1 MHSIHIIPERGSILL
16 TVIKEFKGLAAE
28 SLSIV
33 AESCQWHRYEEGE
46 DIVRYHDSTH
56 SVFFIIQGEIRIKYY
71 ALSGNEVILCDLP
84 RGEMFGELSAIDDR
98 ARSATAV
105 AKSTA
110 MLASMPATTFQD
122 LLYESEQIAE
132 AILKRL
138 TGQVRRLTERV
149 YEFSSMTLNNRI
161 HAELLRLAKN
171 HMISPNE
178 AFISPVVRSD
188 IANLVSTTR
197 ESVSREF
204 SNLTEH
210 KIIECQGRHKVH
222 VLDVAKLAKMVS
234 EVRGSF

>member
-1 MHSIHIIPERGSILL
+1 MHSIHILPERGSILL
-16 TVIKEFKGLAAE
+16 TAIREFKGLAAE
-28 SLSIV
+28 NLRVV
-33 AESCQWHRYEEGE
+33 AESCQWHRYEESE

-56 SVFFIIQGEIRIKYY
+56 CVFFIIQGEIRVKYY

-84 RGEMFGELSAIDDR
+84 RGEIFGELSAIDGR

-110 MLASMPATTFQD
+110 MLASMPATTFQN
-122 LLYESEQIAE
+122 LLYKSEQIAE

-138 TGQVRRLTERV
+138 AGQVRRLTERV
-149 YEFSSMTLNNRI
+149 YEFSSLTLNNRI
-161 HAELLRLAKN
+161 HAELLRLAEN

-178 AFISPVVRSD
+178 AFISPVIRSD

-204 SNLTEH
+204 SNLTER
-210 KIIECQGRHKVH
+210 KIIKCQGRHEIH
-222 VLDVAKLAKMVS
+222 VIDVTKLAKIVS